1 MAQLKKL
8 STRRY
13 LVTFRAM
20 TTHDRACTHFETL
33 LTNFCKDVS
42 NFTGRDW
49 VATVKDLDKK
59 ENVT

>member
-1 MAQLKKL
+1 
-8 STRRY
+8 
-13 LVTFRAM
+13 M
-20 TTHDRACTHFETL
+20 TTHNRACTHFETL
-33 LTNFCKDVS
+33 LTKFCKDVS